1 MSTANTRAALEPL
14 IDTDIWIDFLRGHAQ
29 AIRFIK
35 ALSDRVFISAVS
47 VAELHVGV
55 REGAERQ
62 ALDDLLSTLEV
73 LDLNKAIAAKG
84 GLLRRDYGR
93 SHGVGLND
101 ALIAATAQEHGL
113 QLCALNVKQYP
124 ALGKEQL
131 RRAYTKSA

>member
-1 MSTANTRAALEPL
+1 MSTVGTKPAIEPL
-14 IDTDIWIDFLRGHAQ
+14 IDTDVWIDFLRGQTQ
-29 AIRFIK
+29 AIQFIS
-35 ALSDRVFISAVS
+35 ALPDRVFISAVS

-62 ALDDLLSTLEV
+62 ALDELLSTLEV
-73 LDLNKAIAAKG
+73 LDLNTSIAAKG

-113 QLCALNVKQYP
+113 QLCTLNFKHYP

-131 RRAYTKSA
+131 KRAYTK